1 MSTMQSAKEIELMKQ
16 VQDILYKLA
25 GNDNLDGDV
34 KSAMLANSAII
45 KELVQG
51 LEGGN
56 CALYYLEEKL
66 GLLGTACKF
75 IARRLSHEN

>member
-1 MSTMQSAKEIELMKQ
+1 MSAVETTKEIEDMKKIQ
-16 VQDILYKLA
+16 QIMYELA